1 MVRPTFSNVNGSRS
15 RLWSSVAASRVGGH
29 PAIAQRTRSRA
40 SKSGDSTHPATTLTS
55 SCSLWGV
62 PLYVSSADDSLDA
75 FLLAIVCL
83 AALLLMLWL
92 CEYIE
97 QTATRMEAGEL
108 ESEADDDDIER
119 DESETRS

>member
-1 MVRPTFSNVNGSRS
+1 MTPSI
-15 RLWSSVAASRVGGH
+15 WSSVAASRVGGR

-40 SKSGDSTHPATTLTS
+40 SKSGDATHPAATLTS

-62 PLYVSSADDSLDA
+62 PLHVASADDSVDA

-97 QTATRMEAGEL
+97 QTAARMEAGEL
-108 ESEADDDDIER
+108 ESEADDEELER
-119 DESETRS
+119 DETETRR